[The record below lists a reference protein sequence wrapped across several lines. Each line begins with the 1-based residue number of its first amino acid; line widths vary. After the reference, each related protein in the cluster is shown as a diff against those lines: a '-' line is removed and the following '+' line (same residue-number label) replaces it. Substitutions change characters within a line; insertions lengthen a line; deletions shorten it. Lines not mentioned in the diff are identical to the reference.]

1 MNFHRTVLLQE
12 TIDLLNVSR
21 GQKYIDGTIG
31 GGGHTEEI
39 LKRGGLVLGIDAD
52 PEALEFVRERLEAY
66 VKDGRLTLVQ
76 GNFRDIL
83 KIAKEK
89 GFAEVSGILLDL
101 GVSSHQIDTEDR
113 GFSYQKSGPLDMRMD
128 PSYGFRAEDLINL
141 AGKHELHNI
150 FTKLGEERRSN
161 TVVSGIIR
169 SRRVKAIKT
178 TEDLVGVIAE
188 AYGLNKKN
196 LTPMLRAKISKRIF
210 QALRMAVNGELES
223 LEKALSSVLLLLFSK
238 GIVAVISFHSLEDR
252 LVKDAF
258 VGFSKEGLGTIFTP
272 KPVLPASAEILE
284 NSRSK
289 GAKLRVF
296 ERK

>member
-178 TEDLVGVIAE
+178 TEDLVGHTA
-188 AYGLNKKN
+188 
-196 LTPMLRAKISKRIF
+196 
-210 QALRMAVNGELES
+210 
-223 LEKALSSVLLLLFSK
+223 
-238 GIVAVISFHSLEDR
+238 
-252 LVKDAF
+252 
-258 VGFSKEGLGTIFTP
+258 
-272 KPVLPASAEILE
+272 
-284 NSRSK
+284 
-289 GAKLRVF
+289 
-296 ERK
+296 